1 MMTKKEIAY
10 FEAAKA
16 ISKLSNHNQKM
27 GCVIVNKH
35 KIISSGYNSETKCHR
50 LQAELDMNYYKME
63 SSGKIHA
70 ETSALLPLR
79 RADLSKAS
87 IFIYRETKGGTKA
100 LARPCPCC
108 QKLIKQF
115 GIKHIYYTGNDSLV
129 YEELV

>member
-1 MMTKKEIAY
+1 MTKKEIAY

-50 LQAELDMNYYKME
+50 LQAELDMSYYKME

-79 RADLSKAS
+79 RTDLSKAS
-87 IFIYRETKGGTKA
+87 IFIYRETKDGTKA

-115 GIKHIYYTGNDSLV
+115 GIKHIYYTGNNSLV
-129 YEELV
+129 YEEFI